1 MDDKKK
7 DTPHRSRTFP
17 MGEPK
22 EFSQAR
28 KPPKIEPMQPLSQP
42 KRWLRMLATLG
53 APGLVLMA
61 GMATVEVFAP
71 EDWKPSVMVGEAIAK
86 YEVTVIRETLMDRA
100 EAEEK
105 IAEARADGERQAEIA
120 FQAEL
125 KELEYTYQVKLA
137 HANAQFQTGMD
148 AYRSL
153 YERANQIQQ
162 ATLQMEATV
171 LQYRQQQVAGT
182 QAGKSF
188 VANAADIGCVFVPE
202 MCAVSDEIRDDIA
215 NELVRAGRH
224 GAGSIAQSYLRDM
237 PTAAELQTRIL
248 SADRQPSQ

>member
-1 MDDKKK
+1 METDKKS
-7 DTPHRSRTFP
+7 HRSRSFP

-28 KPPKIEPMQPLSQP
+28 QPPRIEPMQPISQP

-105 IAEARADGERQAEIA
+105 IAEARADGERQAEID
-120 FQAEL
+120 FQEEL
-125 KELEYTYQVKLA
+125 KKLEYTYQVKLA
-137 HANAQFQTGMD
+137 HANSQFQSSVD
-148 AYRSL
+148 AYKSL
-153 YERANQIQQ
+153 YERANLIQQ
-162 ATLQMEATV
+162 ATLQMETTV

-202 MCAVSDEIRDDIA
+202 LCDVSDNIRDDIA
-215 NELVRAGRH
+215 DELVRAGRH
-224 GAGSIAQSYLRDM
+224 GAGSIAQNYLRDM

-248 SADRQPSQ
+248 SADQQAVQ